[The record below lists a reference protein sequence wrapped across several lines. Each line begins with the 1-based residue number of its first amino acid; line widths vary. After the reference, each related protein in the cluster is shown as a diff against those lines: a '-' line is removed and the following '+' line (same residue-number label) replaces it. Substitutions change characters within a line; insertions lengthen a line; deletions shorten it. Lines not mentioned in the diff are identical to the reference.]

1 MSWTLMRAT
10 LHQHRTSIFWFV
22 VGLVSYAWVMTW
34 FYPSIGE
41 EYGKM
46 IETFPPEL
54 LAVFGGSEVPF
65 ASLGG
70 YFQTEY
76 LGIMWILIVASAVIV
91 YASRAFA
98 GEIAAG
104 TMEFTLSQPVSR
116 SKVAVTRVGVLVLY
130 ALALSAASFV
140 PLKVFGPAYDIHL
153 EWDTLWALMALGA
166 LFMLAVGGF
175 AMMLSAVLRGGGKP
189 GAIAAGV
196 LGTMWVADLLSGSSR
211 LAEALDPVNMI
222 TYWQPGLLING
233 EQVAS
238 EAWWLYGGIAVVTLI
253 AAVIVFARRDV
264 A

>member
-1 MSWTLMRAT
+1 MSWTLLKAT
-10 LHQHRTSIFWFV
+10 VHQHRSSMFWFAI
-22 VGLVSYAWVMTW
+22 GLVSYAWMMTW
-34 FYPSIGE
+34 FYPTIGE

-65 ASLGG
+65 SSLGG

-76 LGIMWILIVASAVIV
+76 LGIMWMLIVSAAVII

-104 TMEFTLSQPVSR
+104 TMEFVLSQPVSR
-116 SKVAVTRVGVLVLY
+116 VKVALTRVAVLVLY
-130 ALALSAASFV
+130 AVVLAAASFL
-140 PLKVFGPAYDIHL
+140 PLEVFGPAYEINL
-153 EWDTLWALMALGA
+153 GWGVTGMLIAFGTL
-166 LFMLAVGGF
+166 FVLAVGGF
-175 AMMLSAVLRGGGKP
+175 AMLLSAIFRGGGKP

-196 LGTMWVADLLSGSSR
+196 LGTLWIADLLSDASEVADA
-211 LAEALDPVNMI
+211 LAPVNI
-222 TYWQPGLLING
+222 IAYWQPGLLING

-253 AAVIVFARRDV
+253 AAVVIFSRRDV